1 VVWAQLIVA
10 GLLEVVG
17 AVGLKF
23 TAGFTRIG
31 VSALVIVALAA
42 SFYLL
47 SAAVEVLPVGTAYAV
62 WTGIGA
68 TGTAVAGMIWL
79 GESRN
84 AKRFASLLLV
94 VAGSVG
100 MKFFS

>member
-1 VVWAQLIVA
+1 
-10 GLLEVVG
+10 
-17 AVGLKF
+17 
-23 TAGFTRIG
+23 
-31 VSALVIVALAA
+31 
-42 SFYLL
+42 
-47 SAAVEVLPVGTAYAV
+47 LPVATAYAV

-68 TGTAVAGMIWL
+68 TGTAAAGMIWL